1 MYIYIGSGPAF
12 YNVID
17 FNIIQPLNDEMW
29 AIIFFV
35 QNLLPWVNM
44 PGLFWIQFV
53 ANDLQFYALIMMPS
67 IFMYL
72 KRRRWLVLSYL
83 MSIVTISIAYV
94 FWVTVTNDFS
104 SMLTIIDYKMF
115 NELYRRPFGPMGYYA
130 LGIMLSI
137 FYFEYS
143 QAISNR
149 ELRKRNAFKFMSF
162 IGKTKNR

>member
-1 MYIYIGSGPAF
+1 M
-12 YNVID
+12 
-17 FNIIQPLNDEMW
+17 
-29 AIIFFV
+29 
-35 QNLLPWVNM
+35 
-44 PGLFWIQFV
+44 
-53 ANDLQFYALIMMPS
+53 
-67 IFMYL
+67 
-72 KRRRWLVLSYL
+72 VLGYL

-94 FWVTVTNDFS
+94 FYVTVTNDFS
-104 SMLTIIDYKMF
+104 SMLTIKDYKMF